1 MATTTTIYTTI
12 QDKEHAFMGS
22 GWTTAALP
30 PAIDSYT
37 YFPQTEL
44 VSDLVVSLSN

>member
-1 MATTTTIYTTI
+1 MATTTTIYNTI
-12 QDKEHAFMGS
+12 QDEEHAFVGS
-22 GWTTAALP
+22 GWTTTALP
-30 PAIDSYT
+30 PVIDSYT